1 MGTRIFVVRLRT
13 IIKYALILLAA
24 AGVIAFAVCMFGAG
38 KDTPTYSPGT
48 YSAEIVLHQNPVSIQ
63 VTVDRHSIE
72 SVEMLNMGETEAVF
86 YPVFEQS
93 FDDIAQQIVSLQ
105 STEDVQLNEDN
116 AVTGGIIID
125 AVNTALAE
133 AEK

>member
-24 AGVIAFAVCMFGAG
+24 VGVIAFAVCMFGTG

-48 YSAEIVLHQNPVSIQ
+48 YSAEIVLHQNPVSVQ

-116 AVTGGIIID
+116 AITGGIIID